1 MQGGQNLE
9 TTVGRKPI
17 WSWDLSSSAHKI
29 EQDPK
34 GLKSVGSVSLAQQ
47 TAFC

>member
-1 MQGGQNLE
+1 MQGGLNLE
-9 TTVGRKPI
+9 TTVGKKTI
-17 WSWDLSSSAHKI
+17 WSWDLSSSVHKI
-29 EQDPK
+29 EPDPK